1 VLSMPCSTRRVVGGI
16 DTHKDLHF
24 AAVVDISGEVLGQRA
39 FATTRQ
45 RYRALLKWMASF
57 GRVAKVAVEQTGS
70 YGAGIARHLALAGS
84 RCSRSPAPTR
94 PTVAPAARTT

>member
-1 VLSMPCSTRRVVGGI
+1 
-16 DTHKDLHF
+16 
-24 AAVVDISGEVLGQRA
+24 VLGQRA

-70 YGAGIARHLALAGS
+70 YGAGIARHLALAGI
-84 RCSRSPAPTR
+84 PVLEVTGATR